1 MDKFTKQLLGTKT
14 QQDVTPN
21 GFNQPRSRFYNSTI
35 RNYWEQGGAL
45 APIIPHPYKSK
56 GTPIYRD
63 TTDSNLFNDGGKVDK
78 SKYYTYKDHRD
89 QYMKKGNQWYISN
102 EFTDFNFQPIKDPKG
117 TRAKELNKNA
127 KEFPIDEG
135 KTFEAKV
142 NKALGNPM
150 DQAYRAAEYFA
161 PPGEDPI
168 DNFRHPIAGRYTTEA
183 ISNYVNSGY
192 PIIDKTVG
200 FIGANAM
207 GVGHELN
214 TLLKDKRPWSTKLP
228 EAGEDIYNNFI
239 GTTVGVSSMT
249 PRQKTNYLLNLSNN
263 NQLPDGYGPRDDK
276 KNMYW
281 KDQQGRGSYNSKFEN
296 GGELLAQ
303 PYPNSFFASDLKSY
317 YADGGPLHDRD
328 NETGK
333 LLNSTYAS
341 ALGSMFRDGGYFD
354 HGYSLPED
362 SFRQG
367 GRGLKDSIY
376 ASTSGQYP
384 ANYKQGG
391 NINVVAGGE
400 KHRVYIK
407 ESPTG
412 VGEGIQGHVIVN
424 HPTMDKG
431 QWDTIDLTEKSGAK
445 TVAQGIAAT
454 KKWHRENPNVYK
466 QGGSIL
472 SMSNTP
478 QLEGEGKDLTYPD
491 GAYVYA
497 NGGMLKRADGSYS
510 QRGLWDNIRANKG
523 SGKEPTKEMLR
534 QERKIRN
541 KKAFGGVITTSQ
553 LPQANYF
560 DNGGKPKNPKL
571 ITYKTDSKLIDGTA
585 AFDLVSK
592 VPISDDYNQQIK
604 ERLYTGKW
612 GFDPESG
619 ALVKLNKSQQTTI
632 PQNITNIR
640 KEEKED
646 QEYRAA
652 IQRGEIKPR
661 IDTPIQQPANQQ
673 MTKQEVKDFVRQG
686 YNAAILNPAF
696 QTAAYFT
703 PPGMAI
709 GAIQG
714 AANLIPD
721 LYEGN
726 YGSAAIDAAS
736 ILPFAKPI
744 TNTVKSAVQN
754 TYKINPWAFKPDPK
768 AYYRMIGK
776 EGYTDA
782 LESGVVRP
790 PQTSRIF
797 DQSSQQYKDIPIA
810 AYDDAYYNA
819 QFPLDRRWYPN
830 SIKKTNPQKAALATK
845 SGYQGPYMAEVTG
858 DSHLFEKGENVA
870 AYTGPNSFQTVT
882 YSKEHIPI
890 TNPNLK
896 FYKEHW
902 LKGYKEVPKS
912 QSAANAPVRSGLGGV
927 DMSRYEIKNPDYYS
941 QLLDT
946 YTSKVLSSSNKKF
959 YKSLIETVKKQNG
972 LVTEKQLNELDRLKT
987 GNFDFGKRG
996 YNYPNQPTEFQKA
1009 GFDGNLITRPLTP
1022 FSSNELTT
1030 GNQWYRKIGNE
1041 AGLQDL
1047 INQQGAKAPAPMKM
1061 KSGIMLD
1068 APFFGRGASPTESYK
1083 GLYAVEVKPEAASKY
1098 NWRSRV
1104 AGVDNYG
1111 SVPFENDKLVSN
1123 FPLEDLNVYRK
1134 KWFSNNYKQLDPTN
1148 LEEGLKNAALQRN
1161 LENVYKWGVRGYLG
1175 KSGYDYVNTP
1185 NEEKKYGGEMHNA
1198 PVLTTSMLL
1207 KRFK

>member
-1 MDKFTKQLLGTKT
+1 MDRFTRQLLGSKS
-14 QQDVTPN
+14 QGDVVPN
-21 GFNQPRSRFYNSTI
+21 GFKQPRSHFYNSTI
-35 RNYWEQGGAL
+35 RNYWEQGGSL
-45 APIIPHPYKSK
+45 APIIPHPYKSQ
-56 GTPIYRD
+56 GIPVYRD
-63 TTDSNLFNDGGKVDK
+63 TT
-78 SKYYTYKDHRD
+78 
-89 QYMKKGNQWYISN
+89 
-102 EFTDFNFQPIKDPKG
+102 
-117 TRAKELNKNA
+117 
-127 KEFPIDEG
+127 
-135 KTFEAKV
+135 
-142 NKALGNPM
+142 ALP
-150 DQAYRAAEYFA
+150 F
-161 PPGEDPI
+161 
-168 DNFRHPIAGRYTTEA
+168 
-183 ISNYVNSGY
+183 
-192 PIIDKTVG
+192 K
-200 FIGANAM
+200 
-207 GVGHELN
+207 
-214 TLLKDKRPWSTKLP
+214 
-228 EAGEDIYNNFI
+228 
-239 GTTVGVSSMT
+239 
-249 PRQKTNYLLNLSNN
+249 
-263 NQLPDGYGPRDDK
+263 
-276 KNMYW
+276 
-281 KDQQGRGSYNSKFEN
+281 N

-303 PYPNSFFASDLKSY
+303 PYPNSFFASDLGNY

-384 ANYKQGG
+384 APYK
-391 NINVVAGGE
+391 
-400 KHRVYIK
+400 Y
-407 ESPTG
+407 
-412 VGEGIQGHVIVN
+412 
-424 HPTMDKG
+424 
-431 QWDTIDLTEKSGAK
+431 
-445 TVAQGIAAT
+445 
-454 KKWHRENPNVYK
+454 
-466 QGGSIL
+466 GGSIL

-478 QLEGEGKDLTYPD
+478 QLEGEGKDLNYPSK
-491 GAYVYA
+491 GYAYG

-510 QRGLWDNIRANKG
+510 KRGLWDNIRANRG
-523 SGKEPTKEMLR
+523 SGKAPTKEMLA

-541 KKAFGGVITTSQ
+541 KKGQGGAITTSQ
-553 LPQANYF
+553 LFNQANF
-560 DNGGKPKNPKL
+560 FEDGGYGDPPPKL
-571 ITYKTDSKLIDGTA
+571 ITYKNDAKLIDGTA
-585 AFDLVSK
+585 AFDLITNPK
-592 VPISDDYNQQIK
+592 IANRITADYNQEIK
-604 ERLYTGKW
+604 DRLYSGKW
-612 GFDPESG
+612 GYDPNSG

-632 PQNITNIR
+632 PTDIKNIR
-640 KEEKED
+640 QEEKED
-646 QEYRAA
+646 REYKQA
-652 IQRGEIKPR
+652 IARGEIKPR

-673 MTKQEVKDFVRQG
+673 MTKQEVEDFVRKG

-721 LYEGN
+721 LYAGD
-726 YGSAAIDAAS
+726 YGYAALDAAS
-736 ILPFAKPI
+736 MLPFAKPI
-744 TNTVKSAVQN
+744 ANTVKSAVKN
-754 TYKINPWAFKPDPK
+754 TYKINPWRFKVNPE
-768 AYYRMIGK
+768 AYYRGVGK
-776 EGYTDA
+776 DGIDDI
-782 LESGVVRP
+782 LESGIIRSKKQHAYPEPYFSKGVIGDHYAKGYFAELVNEP
-790 PQTSRIF
+790 MKGVGSFPEGSLIQTPVNTISV
-797 DQSSQQYKDIPIA
+797 
-810 AYDDAYYNA
+810 N
-819 QFPLDRRWYPN
+819 
-830 SIKKTNPQKAALATK
+830 
-845 SGYQGPYMAEVTG
+845 
-858 DSHLFEKGENVA
+858 
-870 AYTGPNSFQTVT
+870 
-882 YSKEHIPI
+882 
-890 TNPNLK
+890 NPNLK
-896 FYKEHW
+896 LYKKDW
-902 LKGYKEVPKS
+902 LKGYKEVPKP
-912 QSAANAPVRSGLGGV
+912 QSAANTPVKSGLGGV

-946 YTSKVLSSSNKKF
+946 YTSRVLPSSSKKF

-996 YNYPNQPTEFQKA
+996 YNYPNQPTDFQKT

-1022 FSSNELTT
+1022 FSTNELTT

-1047 INQQGAKAPAPMKM
+1047 INKQGAKAPAPMKM

-1111 SVPFENDKLVSN
+1111 SVPFENDRLVSN

-1185 NEEKKYGGEMHNA
+1185 NEEKKYGGEMENA
-1198 PVLTTSMLL
+1198 SAITTSKLFN
-1207 KRFK
+1207 RYQ